1 MVPLRDPLQHCLI
14 QATMSHPGGTHI
26 CQQAGMVLRRRRRR
40 ERERE
45 RERELDQ
52 LLEVGYLVLEHVP

>member
-1 MVPLRDPLQHCLI
+1 
-14 QATMSHPGGTHI
+14 MSAGGN
-26 CQQAGMVLRRRRRR
+26 GVKEEEEER